1 MHDVNPELDPQ
12 LEGQERPPTL
22 ATDRLLEELAAAR
35 KRIDELARAYQ
46 AGEKDREDFKQRL
59 TRERERML
67 DVEKAEVALTLI
79 EAIDELDMC
88 LEMDD
93 DSKLYEGVKLIRDK
107 MSKKLES
114 KGIERVDLSGL
125 PFDPQLAEAVDI
137 EVTTE
142 PEQDGMITQVVRAA
156 YRLKGKV
163 IRPGKVKVARYIEPA
178 QA

>member
-1 MHDVNPELDPQ
+1 MHDVNPEVDPELERQDNPSALD
-12 LEGQERPPTL
+12 
-22 ATDRLLEELAAAR
+22 TDRLLEELAAAR

-46 AGEKDREDFKQRL
+46 AGEKDREEFKQRL

-88 LEMDD
+88 LRIPDK
-93 DSKLYEGVKLIRDK
+93 SKLYEGVKLIRDK
-107 MSKKLES
+107 MLKKLES
-114 KGIERVDLSGL
+114 KGIERIELL
-125 PFDPQLAEAVDI
+125 AEHYDPQLAEAVDI
-137 EVTTE
+137 EVTVNA
-142 PEQDGMITQVVRAA
+142 EQDGQITEVIRPA

-163 IRPGKVKVARYIEPA
+163 IRPGKVRVARYIEPA